1 MDGLD
6 EETRAAVIKK
16 YIPDEPFGGVV
27 LGSSGTMRS
36 LFKAF
41 LNVPMYRQFFFKQRH
56 CSDFEPNSMLRANE
70 EVGRGQAARLA
81 TFQHLQLFVFN
92 GI

>member
-41 LNVPMYRQFFFKQRH
+41 FSLPMYRELFSSKGTAVISNPTQCLELMKKWEEARRQH
-56 CSDFEPNSMLRANE
+56 CF
-70 EVGRGQAARLA
+70 AAA
-81 TFQHLQLFVFN
+81 CV
-92 GI
+92 

>member
-6 EETRAAVIKK
+6 EETRAAVINK

-27 LGSSGTMRS
+27 LGAS

-41 LNVPMYRQFFFKQRH
+41 FSVPMYREFFSSKGTAVISNPTQCLELMKKWEEAMRQH
-56 CSDFEPNSMLRANE
+56 CF
-70 EVGRGQAARLA
+70 AAA
-81 TFQHLQLFVFN
+81 CV
-92 GI
+92 